1 MNVQD
6 LKEVLSNLKI
16 GGKTAIVKLTGAQIG
31 ASGAAYGS
39 GDVIGDTSPIE
50 VELVRNDYGTA
61 ILQSV
66 ITHDLAAQNASFDII
81 FFDSNPTAT
90 TFTDNSAIDIAD
102 ADLPKVIGVVNV
114 VAGDYDASVDSSV
127 ATTLGQQIVLQN
139 ASGTNK
145 VWIALISRGTPTYV
159 ADCLSLSFGVLQD

>member
-1 MNVQD
+1 V
-6 LKEVLSNLKI
+6 
-16 GGKTAIVKLTGAQIG
+16 
-31 ASGAAYGS
+31 
-39 GDVIGDTSPIE
+39 
-50 VELVRNDYGTA
+50 
-61 ILQSV
+61 
-66 ITHDLAAQNASFDII
+66 AAQNAAFDII

-114 VAGDYDASVDSSV
+114 GAGDYDASADSSV

-159 ADCLSLSFGVLQD
+159 ADCISLSFGVLQD

>member
-1 MNVQD
+1 MNAQE
-6 LKEVLSNLKI
+6 LREALNTCKI
-16 GGKTAIVKLTGAQIG
+16 GGRTAIVKLTGAQIG
-31 ASGAAYGS
+31 VSGAAYS
-39 GDVIGDTSPIE
+39 AGDVIGDTSPIA
-50 VELVRNDYGTA
+50 VELVRGSNGTA

-66 ITHDLAAQNASFDII
+66 ISHDLSAQNAAFDIV

-114 VAGDYDASVDSSV
+114 VAGDYDASADSSV
-127 ATTLGQQIVLQN
+127 ATTLNQQIVLQN
-139 ASGTNK
+139 ASDTNK

-159 ADCLSLSFGVLQD
+159 ADCLSVSFGVLQD